1 MITLDEYI
9 KENLKKCIRENT
21 HDSGTLLGVPYP
33 YIVPSTEHFDE
44 LYYWDTYFANIGL
57 LKCGMHKLAK
67 DNVDNMLYLVDKYG
81 FMPNGN
87 RTYYLNHSQPPLL
100 SEMVR
105 DIYNHF
111 CDDVWLRGAY
121 GALVKEYSF
130 WMEKRSFNI
139 GLNYYDSDVPLGR
152 EKDFAAGFVKRIGF
166 KPRIGDYDLARHALA
181 TSESGWD
188 MNPRCK
194 FDLYNYATVD
204 LNSLLYGFER
214 NMAYFAKKLK
224 KYTDEITWKSRSK
237 ERLENMNSYMLNDEN
252 VFLDYNFVTGKK
264 SDVFSV
270 ASYFAMFTKAAN
282 EKQAKTLV
290 DNLPKLEEKYGIS
303 TCEKRTTNIDYQWD
317 YPNGWACLQYI
328 MIRGLENYGYHDDAV
343 RISRKYVELVE
354 KVFAETQNLWEK
366 YNVVEGNINVS
377 NEYKMPTML
386 GWSAGVYIFAKDFLK
401 CTASKSIV

>member
-1 MITLDEYI
+1 
-9 KENLKKCIRENT
+9 
-21 HDSGTLLGVPYP
+21 
-33 YIVPSTEHFDE
+33 
-44 LYYWDTYFANIGL
+44 
-57 LKCGMHKLAK
+57 
-67 DNVDNMLYLVDKYG
+67 
-81 FMPNGN
+81 
-87 RTYYLNHSQPPLL
+87 
-100 SEMVR
+100 MVR
-105 DIYNHF
+105 DTYNHF

-130 WMEKRSFNI
+130 WMKKRSFDI

-181 TSESGWD
+181 SSESGWD

-224 KYTDEITWKSRSK
+224 KYTDEITWKSRST

-282 EKQAKTLV
+282 EKQAKHWL
-290 DNLPKLEEKYGIS
+290 I
-303 TCEKRTTNIDYQWD
+303 TC
-317 YPNGWACLQYI
+317 
-328 MIRGLENYGYHDDAV
+328 
-343 RISRKYVELVE
+343 
-354 KVFAETQNLWEK
+354 QNLRKSTEYQPAK
-366 YNVVEGNINVS
+366 NELQILIINGIIRTAGHVCNI
-377 NEYKMPTML
+377 
-386 GWSAGVYIFAKDFLK
+386 
-401 CTASKSIV
+401 

>member
-1 MITLDEYI
+1 MNLINTIYRCFYTLFGISDIAKYKINYGSDARFVAGYAVEKDDAIVGLSTVAPNGKIDEFAHFHGYEAVPI
-9 KENLKKCIRENT
+9 IVYDDSLRENKMYE
-21 HDSGTLLGVPYP
+21 GTINDVL
-33 YIVPSTEHFDE
+33 
-44 LYYWDTYFANIGL
+44 TY
-57 LKCGMHKLAK
+57 
-67 DNVDNMLYLVDKYG
+67 
-81 FMPNGN
+81 
-87 RTYYLNHSQPPLL
+87 
-100 SEMVR
+100 
-105 DIYNHF
+105 
-111 CDDVWLRGAY
+111 
-121 GALVKEYSF
+121 
-130 WMEKRSFNI
+130 WMEKRSFDI

-252 VFLDYNFVTGKK
+252 IFLDYNFVTGKK

-290 DNLPKLEEKYGIS
+290 DNLSKLEEKYGIS
-303 TCEKRTTNIDYQWD
+303 TCERQKTNIDYQWD

-343 RISRKYVELVE
+343 RISKKYVELVE
-354 KVFAETQNLWEK
+354 RVFAETQNLWEK

-377 NEYKMPTML
+377 REYKMPTML

-401 CTASKSIV
+401 CTASKAIV